1 MVGERL
7 HKGTRVRNS
16 ARELD
21 RRRQAGRFN
30 GPQDVLESKEFS
42 VLAARRK
49 KRGNGGNCGKL
60 IARFSHALIDAP
72 NPHFA
77 LGVAT
82 VQVRNRNTLGTA
94 LCVL

>member
-21 RRRQAGRFN
+21 RRRRAGRFN

-49 KRGNGGNCGKL
+49 KE
-60 IARFSHALIDAP
+60 
-72 NPHFA
+72 
-77 LGVAT
+77 AT
-82 VQVRNRNTLGTA
+82 RETPENSSRVFRTL
-94 LCVL
+94 